1 MTTFMKAAA
10 CEGRR
15 PRHLAALRCH
25 LRSDLVSR
33 LLRDRQVARF
43 VVAPDGFGKSSLAFG
58 YAETVFSFKHV
69 MWINGKSPCFLRDL
83 DLGVLA
89 SGVRAV
95 DERAALAV
103 VDDLPPLTYER
114 ACALS
119 AQIDDLL
126 AGGCEVL
133 VCCVPSCDA
142 FGALQRDRIR
152 LAATDLLLAEEEGER
167 DGAEDG
173 EGPAPR
179 VAGLQQG
186 SGLSTLAFLKGIAR
200 EELPAEMVLAMT
212 VMLELREGSLDEVG
226 AFGSCGEESLRL
238 LAQDYP
244 FLGIDERVGSFR
256 TPWFDP
262 GEIATAFSAKIDAA
276 ADRSHFSSRAGLARA
291 VADALLARCEGRRA
305 CGLVGSLC
313 SRDDRAAWLDQRRV
327 ALAKQ
332 ACLLPASDLSRL
344 LGRSAQTRSLALEA
358 DEAWRFVALG
368 DEARACRHARRAVAS
383 KDESPQVM
391 GLLVLVR
398 HGTQKE
404 RVQAA
409 ARLAGWS
416 AAPLPA
422 DAEKGA
428 ASRGLRWTRPLAGLS
443 NLAGLPVD
451 EARRRWASWRARGAH
466 PDALTVAALW
476 LFQDARRRAER
487 PRSPKGSRA
496 PHAGG
501 TDALLLSDAAEHVA
515 ARVRGTGSHQPDAFA
530 SLAVLAWEGLRR
542 AEALCGAADPLS
554 DPLAARAAREVEAS
568 VLSQRRELENR
579 RRARN
584 RRRREYAA
592 THPDAFLDGRYRPDA
607 GAPAPRC
614 PLLTV
619 KLFGGLEVRI
629 GDARV
634 DPDKL
639 RRQKVKT
646 LLALLVLNRGRDV
659 SRDRLM
665 GMIWPEAEFDAA
677 RKNFYGIWS
686 LLRTALSLPEGGC
699 PYLIRQQ
706 NVCRL
711 DGTLLR
717 SDVADFDEACRTLMF
732 GAMDT
737 DGWAR
742 LSAEIDERFS
752 DELMPG
758 ERSTDAIERMRSE
771 CRTNLVDA
779 LVAASR
785 RLVSEGRAQ
794 EGLWFARKAL
804 RRDAS
809 REDAYTALMAAQ
821 VAAGQRAAA
830 LETYFACRRYLT
842 EELGIDPSLETMALY
857 RGIIE
862 AEEGL
867 A

>member
-1 MTTFMKAAA
+1 MSTFLKAAA

-25 LRSDLVSR
+25 LRSDLISR
-33 LLRDRQVARF
+33 LLHDRQVARF

-83 DLGVLA
+83 DAGILA
-89 SGVRAV
+89 TGARAV
-95 DERAALAV
+95 DERLGLV
-103 VDDLPPLTYER
+103 VIDDVPPLAYER

-119 AQIDDLL
+119 GQIDDLL
-126 AGGCEVL
+126 EGGCEVL
-133 VCCVPSCDA
+133 VCCAPSRDTFA
-142 FGALQRDRIR
+142 ELQRDRIK
-152 LAATDLLLAEEEGER
+152 LGATDLLLGDEEEDGDDGDGRGGE
-167 DGAEDG
+167 
-173 EGPAPR
+173 PP
-179 VAGLQQG
+179 VAGLRKG
-186 SGLSTLAFLKGIAR
+186 SGLTTLAFLKGIAR
-200 EELPAEMVLAMT
+200 EELPAEVMLAMT

-226 AFGSCGEESLRL
+226 AFGACGEEALGL
-238 LAQDYP
+238 LARDYP
-244 FLGIDERVGSFR
+244 FLGIDERTGSFR
-256 TPWFDP
+256 TPWFEPD
-262 GEIATAFSAKIDAA
+262 EIATAFSGKLDAA
-276 ADRSHFSSRAGLARA
+276 AERSHFPTRAGLARA
-291 VADALLARCEGRRA
+291 VADALLSRCEGRRA
-305 CGLVGSLC
+305 CGLVGALC
-313 SRDDRAAWLDQRRV
+313 PRAERALWLEQRCV

-332 ACLLPASDLSRL
+332 ACLLPASDLARL
-344 LGRSAQTRSLALEA
+344 LGGNAQTRNLSLEA

-368 DEARACRHARRAVAS
+368 DMAKACRHARRAVAS
-383 KDESPQVM
+383 KEESPQVM

-398 HGTQKE
+398 HGTRKE

-416 AAPLPA
+416 AAPLPQEGE
-422 DAEKGA
+422 DG
-428 ASRGLRWTRPLAGLS
+428 SRGLRWTRPLAGMS
-443 NLAGLPVD
+443 NLASLPVD

-476 LFQDARRRAER
+476 LFQDARSRAEEPPESRRAR
-487 PRSPKGSRA
+487 PVL
-496 PHAGG
+496 AGG
-501 TDALLLSDAAEHVA
+501 SDALLLADAAEHVA
-515 ARVRGTGSHQPDAFA
+515 ARVKGADARQPDAFA
-530 SLAVLAWEGLRR
+530 SLAVLEWEGLRR
-542 AEALCGAADPLS
+542 AEGLCGAADPLS
-554 DPLAARAAREVEAS
+554 DALAANAAREVEAS
-568 VLSQRRELENR
+568 VLSQRHELENR

-607 GAPAPRC
+607 GAPAPRA
-614 PLLTV
+614 PMLSV
-619 KLFGGLEVRI
+619 KLFGGLEVRM
-629 GDARV
+629 GDVRV
-634 DPDKL
+634 DPEKL

-665 GMIWPEAEFDAA
+665 DMIWPGAEFDSA

-686 LLRTALSLPEGGC
+686 LLRSALTLPQGGC

-706 NVCRL
+706 NICRL

-732 GAMDT
+732 GQMDT

-742 LSAEIDERFS
+742 LSAEIDERFLG
-752 DELMPG
+752 ELMPG
-758 ERSTDAIERMRSE
+758 ERSTDAIDRMRSE
-771 CRTNLVDA
+771 CRVSLVDA

-804 RRDAS
+804 RRDGS
-809 REDAYTALMAAQ
+809 REDAYTTLMEAQ

-830 LETYFACRRYLT
+830 LDTYFACRRYLT

-857 RGIIE
+857 RSIIE

>member
-1 MTTFMKAAA
+1 MSTFVKASA

-15 PRHLAALRCH
+15 PRHLASLRCH
-25 LRSDLVSR
+25 RRSDLISR

-58 YAETVFSFKHV
+58 YAETVFSFRHV
-69 MWINGKSPCFLRDL
+69 MWFNGKSPCFLRDL
-83 DLGVLA
+83 DLGILA
-89 SGVRAV
+89 TGVRAV
-95 DERAALAV
+95 DDRAALAV
-103 VDDLPPLTYER
+103 FDDVPPLTHER
-114 ACALS
+114 AQALS
-119 AQIDDLL
+119 NQIDDLL
-126 AGGCEVL
+126 KGGCEVL
-133 VCCVPSCDA
+133 VCCAPSCDA
-142 FGALQRDRIR
+142 FGALQRDRIK
-152 LAATDLLLAEEEGER
+152 LNAVDLLLADGDGDSSDAAGVER
-167 DGAEDG
+167 AE
-173 EGPAPR
+173 PR

-186 SGLSTLAFLKGIAR
+186 SDLTTLAFLKGVAN

-226 AFGSCGEESLRL
+226 AFGACDEETLGL
-238 LAQDYP
+238 LSRDYP
-244 FLGIDERVGSFR
+244 FLGIDERTGCFR
-256 TPWFDP
+256 TPWFEPD
-262 GEIATAFSAKIDAA
+262 EIATAFSAKLDAA
-276 ADRSHFSSRAGLARA
+276 AEHSHFPSRAGLTCAI
-291 VADALLARCEGRRA
+291 ADVLLARCEGRRA
-305 CGLVGSLC
+305 CGLMGALC
-313 SRDDRAAWLDQRRV
+313 PRADRAKWLEQRCI

-344 LGRSAQTRSLALEA
+344 LGRGAQARNPSLEA

-368 DEARACRHARRAVAS
+368 DMAKACRHARRAVAS
-383 KDESPQVM
+383 NEESPQVM

-398 HGTQKE
+398 HGSQKE

-409 ARLAGWS
+409 ARLAGWCS
-416 AAPLPA
+416 APLPV
-422 DAEKGA
+422 EGEEGMRR
-428 ASRGLRWTRPLAGLS
+428 SRWTRPLAGMS
-443 NLAGLPVD
+443 NLAALPVD

-476 LFQDARRRAER
+476 LFQDARRRAEKPQASAGGR
-487 PRSPKGSRA
+487 MAR
-496 PHAGG
+496 AGG

-515 ARVRGTGSHQPDAFA
+515 ARVGGAEPDRPDAFA
-530 SLAVLAWEGLRR
+530 SLAVLAWGDLRR
-542 AEALCGAADPLS
+542 AEALCGAS
-554 DPLAARAAREVEAS
+554 DPLTDPFVVQAAREVEAS
-568 VLSQRRELENR
+568 VLSQRHELEDR

-607 GAPAPRC
+607 GAPAPRD
-614 PLLTV
+614 PLLSV

-629 GDARV
+629 GDVRV

-665 GMIWPEAEFDAA
+665 GMIWPEADFDSA

-686 LLRTALSLPEGGC
+686 LLRSALSLPQGGC

-717 SDVADFDEACRTLMF
+717 SDVADFDETCRTLMF
-732 GAMDT
+732 GKMDT

-752 DELMPG
+752 DDLMPG
-758 ERSTDAIERMRSE
+758 ERSTDAIDRMRAE
-771 CRTNLVDA
+771 CRVSLVDA

-804 RRDAS
+804 KRDGS
-809 REDAYTALMAAQ
+809 REDAYTTLMEAQ

-830 LETYFACRRYLT
+830 LGTYFSCRRYLT
-842 EELGIDPSLETMALY
+842 EELGIDPSLETMTLY
-857 RGIIE
+857 RSIIE
-862 AEEGL
+862 TEEGL

>member
-1 MTTFMKAAA
+1 MSTFLKAAA

-25 LRSDLVSR
+25 LRSDLISR
-33 LLRDRQVARF
+33 LLHDRQVARF

-83 DLGVLA
+83 DAGILA
-89 SGVRAV
+89 TGARAV
-95 DERAALAV
+95 DERLGLV
-103 VDDLPPLTYER
+103 VIDDVPPLAYER

-119 AQIDDLL
+119 GQIDDLL
-126 AGGCEVL
+126 EGGCEVI
-133 VCCVPSCDA
+133 VCCAPSRDA
-142 FGALQRDRIR
+142 FAELQRDRIK
-152 LAATDLLLAEEEGER
+152 LGATDLLLGDDE
-167 DGAEDG
+167 EDG
-173 EGPAPR
+173 DDGDGRGGEPP
-179 VAGLQQG
+179 VAGLRKG
-186 SGLSTLAFLKGIAR
+186 SGLTTLAFLKGIAR
-200 EELPAEMVLAMT
+200 EELPAEVMLAMT

-226 AFGSCGEESLRL
+226 AFGACGEEALGL
-238 LAQDYP
+238 LARDYP
-244 FLGIDERVGSFR
+244 FLGIDERTGSFR
-256 TPWFDP
+256 TPWFEPD
-262 GEIATAFSAKIDAA
+262 EIATAFSGKLDAA
-276 ADRSHFSSRAGLARA
+276 AERSHFPTRAGLARA
-291 VADALLARCEGRRA
+291 VADALLSRCEGRRA
-305 CGLVGSLC
+305 CGLVGALC
-313 SRDDRAAWLDQRRV
+313 PRADRALWLEQRCV

-332 ACLLPASDLSRL
+332 ACLLPASDLARL
-344 LGRSAQTRSLALEA
+344 LGGNAQTRNLSLEA

-368 DEARACRHARRAVAS
+368 DMAKACRHARRAVAS
-383 KDESPQVM
+383 KEESPQVM

-398 HGTQKE
+398 HGTRKE

-416 AAPLPA
+416 AAPLPQEGE
-422 DAEKGA
+422 DG
-428 ASRGLRWTRPLAGLS
+428 SRGLRWTRPLAGMS
-443 NLAGLPVD
+443 NLASLPVD

-466 PDALTVAALW
+466 PDAARVKGA
-476 LFQDARRRAER
+476 DAR
-487 PRSPKGSRA
+487 
-496 PHAGG
+496 
-501 TDALLLSDAAEHVA
+501 
-515 ARVRGTGSHQPDAFA
+515 QPDAFA
-530 SLAVLAWEGLRR
+530 SLAVLEWEGLRR
-542 AEALCGAADPLS
+542 AEGLCGAADPLS
-554 DPLAARAAREVEAS
+554 DALAANAAREVEAS
-568 VLSQRRELENR
+568 VLSQRHELENR

-607 GAPAPRC
+607 GAPAPRA
-614 PLLTV
+614 PMLSV
-619 KLFGGLEVRI
+619 KLFGGLEVRM
-629 GDARV
+629 GDVRV
-634 DPDKL
+634 DPEKL

-665 GMIWPEAEFDAA
+665 DMIWPGAEFDSA

-686 LLRTALSLPEGGC
+686 LLRSALTLPQGGC

-706 NVCRL
+706 NICRL

-732 GAMDT
+732 GQMDT

-742 LSAEIDERFS
+742 LSAEIDERFLG
-752 DELMPG
+752 ELMPG
-758 ERSTDAIERMRSE
+758 ERSTDAIDRMRSE
-771 CRTNLVDA
+771 CRVSLVDA

-804 RRDAS
+804 RRDGS
-809 REDAYTALMAAQ
+809 REDAYTTLMEAQ

-830 LETYFACRRYLT
+830 LDTYFACRRYLT

-857 RGIIE
+857 RSIIE